1 MAKFRADQR
10 AVIGRQ
16 VTVKL
21 PQKIAYDFDKFVEI
35 QKSIL
40 DRLGCQA
47 CCSDIDIRWDIE
59 RDFVVG
65 ADGRLRDF

>member
-1 MAKFRADQR
+1 MENLKAEQR
-10 AVIGRQ
+10 AVVGRQ

-21 PQKIAYDFDKFVEI
+21 PQKIAYDFDRFVEV

-59 RDFVVG
+59 REFVVG
-65 ADGRLRDF
+65 ADGRLREF